1 MACYTD
7 NALDKLSTL
16 VESKE
21 PFLSSVEVS
30 YRLNTHCIRVCFHNS
45 ANVGS
50 NYSIGLPWPCP
61 YQYRLHPQVNGHLD
75 EARKNNIKS
84 FCTLNVLPYS
94 NNFVEGSPIREKAF
108 P

>member
-50 NYSIGLPWPCP
+50 NYSIGLPSPWP
-61 YQYRLHPQVNGHLD
+61 LS
-75 EARKNNIKS
+75 IKIAPTS
-84 FCTLNVLPYS
+84 EWAL
-94 NNFVEGSPIREKAF
+94 R
-108 P
+108 